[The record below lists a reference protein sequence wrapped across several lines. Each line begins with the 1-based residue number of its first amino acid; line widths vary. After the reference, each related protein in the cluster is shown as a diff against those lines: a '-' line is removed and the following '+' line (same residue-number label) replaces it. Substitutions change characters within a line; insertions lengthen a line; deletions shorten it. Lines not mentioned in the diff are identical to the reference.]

1 MLDKLSGSVA
11 YAVIKTGG
19 LLGTHRHYPVP
30 WRALGYDPQR
40 QVYETELT
48 MDELRSGPSEF
59 DDEAF
64 GWGDRARFYP
74 HPHYWTFQRLIR
86 KVANGLAV
94 RIRASR

>member
-48 MDELRSGPSEF
+48 IG
-59 DDEAF
+59 
-64 GWGDRARFYP
+64 
-74 HPHYWTFQRLIR
+74 
-86 KVANGLAV
+86 
-94 RIRASR
+94 